1 MDPEKLKVVDL
12 RIELSKRGLDTKGVK
27 SVLVERLRK
36 AIDEENANQD
46 QSKTNTEVE
55 NDVSQEEEERSTK
68 STKIPQTPKKSSR
81 LSKGAAVVTPQRED
95 PTIKKRRT
103 TRTPYSRKQTS
114 PKKSD
119 QNDMSRE
126 SSPAVSESTIQEEA
140 STQEETIMPEATV
153 LIEKMVQEEKAIHEE
168 KTVPKEKAMQE
179 DKVEKVEETLKEEK
193 VIKENKD
200 IKEESTEKEERTE
213 KEEGAGKGDKTPQE
227 EITIKE
233 EKSALP
239 EKDNQKETKEP
250 LSNVEHEGTNIM
262 EVQKEEIKD
271 VDIEE
276 NTENESK
283 TNISQIS
290 VVQSPVKSSNIVDPT
305 KESKE
310 SEESKNDTDDIVQN
324 QKQAETSKMEEE
336 VLESSGAGKD
346 KNITTHEKENDTL
359 KVNKN
364 KCDEMDNSKVEPIAN
379 EKKDDTN
386 LTDAKSTE
394 SVCDT
399 QSDIPKSEQPQN
411 DTTEEVKDTDMTES
425 DKMETEDQCM
435 EKDILPSNEKEMD
448 TNIDDKHDKEDVEM
462 TEIKHKEDT
471 DVVTKARRSKTTVV
485 HRDRKRKRSPSP
497 LEDRHDSPP
506 PVLVENEPDIDD
518 AALILSW
525 YDSDLNLVIDK
536 EGFFTATPM
545 HNDGF
550 SHMWAGARASYGF
563 LCGKVYY
570 EAKIV
575 DHCPVNTENEEY
587 PHVLR
592 IGWSTPY
599 TSMQLGE
606 EKFSFGYCSTGK
618 KLTDN
623 NYEDYGVQF
632 GKDDIIG
639 CYFDATSESDVVLT
653 YTVNGKDQGIAFS
666 ISKQEL
672 GDKPLFPHILSKNC
686 SFACNFGQETPWTE
700 EILQD
705 YVSIGNVESQYKIP
719 GPRRPERKEECEV
732 IMMCGLP
739 ACGKTTWATKY
750 AAEHP
755 HKMYNVLGLGNL
767 IDKMKDPELSDKEE
781 YDAQWKILI
790 QKCTYALDKLLEM
803 ASSRR
808 RNYILDQTNVYPSAQ
823 RRKMKNFCGYQRKAI
838 VLVPSEE
845 EFKLRTANHKPIE
858 GKEITESML
867 LEMKANFRAPVVG
880 DCFDIVNWIELD
892 QEEGTKLI
900 EQYNKE
906 GKEAGY
912 GQQQPIKIPRIDSR
926 SDSGRDHR
934 NDSRNSRDSR
944 DSRDYRDRRNNY
956 TERNRNPLWRGG
968 GNTSRRDRPQRGHVR
983 HGGGYGPP
991 IPRRGRGTA
1000 IPPVHRGMDR
1010 RGGGNLDRRA
1020 GNERGRSLSSRHCG
1034 WVPMWNYQGSQQS
1047 GWNQGNWSSGQSQG
1061 GWGQQNNWGSQQWG
1075 NWRGYGQGSYAQSNY
1090 NQGYGNGNCNSWNQQ
1105 YYNQYWGQQQP
1116 SGQTTTTTATTS
1128 SRQTT
1133 NKQ

>member
-12 RIELSKRGLDTKGVK
+12 RMELSKRGLDTKGVK

-36 AIDEENANQD
+36 AIDEENANQED
-46 QSKTNTEVE
+46 QGKTNTNAEY
-55 NDVSQEEEERSTK
+55 DAMSQEDDEKSTK
-68 STKIPQTPKKSSR
+68 STKMPQTPKKSSR
-81 LSKGAAVVTPQRED
+81 LSKGSPVTTPRED
-95 PTIKKRRT
+95 PAIKKRRT
-103 TRTPYSRKQTS
+103 TRVPYSRKQTS

-126 SSPAVSESTIQEEA
+126 PSPAISESTLLEESSSQEESAAQEDTSIEEETVVPEEAAVQEEAAMQEEIAIQEEP
-140 STQEETIMPEATV
+140 TVQEETA
-153 LIEKMVQEEKAIHEE
+153 VQEEAAAQEAAVQEE
-168 KTVPKEKAMQE
+168 TA
-179 DKVEKVEETLKEEK
+179 VEKET
-193 VIKENKD
+193 VM
-200 IKEESTEKEERTE
+200 
-213 KEEGAGKGDKTPQE
+213 Q
-227 EITIKE
+227 E
-233 EKSALP
+233 EKSVLP
-239 EKDNQKETKEP
+239 EKNDQIETKE
-250 LSNVEHEGTNIM
+250 SIAEVEQEGTNAM
-262 EVQKEEIKD
+262 EVKKDEVKDNDVKE
-271 VDIEE
+271 DID
-276 NTENESK
+276 NESK
-283 TNISQIS
+283 INISQES
-290 VVQSPVKSSNIVDPT
+290 VVKSPVKCSNIVDPAI
-305 KESKE
+305 EGSKY
-310 SEESKNDTDDIVQN
+310 DTDNVDHN
-324 QKQAETSKMEEE
+324 QKEEIS
-336 VLESSGAGKD
+336 ESSGMREDENVTPNA
-346 KNITTHEKENDTL
+346 HENDTL
-359 KVNKN
+359 TENDN
-364 KCDEMDNSKVEPIAN
+364 ACDKTDTVTMESVAN
-379 EKKDDTN
+379 EEKEDINPIDNIET
-386 LTDAKSTE
+386 AE
-394 SVCDT
+394 PVCDT
-399 QSDIPKSEQPQN
+399 KTDIPETEEPTN
-411 DTTEEVKDTDMTES
+411 DTVEEAEDTIMIESEKAEDTIMIESEKAKDD
-425 DKMETEDQCM
+425 DQSM
-435 EKDILPSNEKEMD
+435 DEDILLSSEKEAD
-448 TNIDDKHDKEDVEM
+448 TNVDDKQDKQDVEM

-471 DVVTKARRSKTTVV
+471 DVVTKARRSKLSVY
-485 HRDRKRKRSPSP
+485 RDRKRKRSPSP
-497 LEDRHDSPP
+497 LEDRHDTPP
-506 PVLVENEPDIDD
+506 PVLAENEPEIDD
-518 AALILSW
+518 AALVLSW

-606 EKFSFGYCSTGK
+606 EKFSYGYCSTGK

-623 NYEDYGVQF
+623 RYEDYGVQF
-632 GKDDIIG
+632 GKDDVIG
-639 CYFDATSESDVVLT
+639 CYLDATSENSVVLS
-653 YTVNGKDQGIAFS
+653 YTVNGKDQGIAFN
-666 ISKQEL
+666 ISKEEL

-705 YVSIGNVESQYKIP
+705 YVSIGNVEPQYKIP
-719 GPRRPERKEECEV
+719 GPRRPEKKEECEV

-755 HKMYNVLGLGNL
+755 QKMYNVLGLGNL
-767 IDKMKDPELSDKEE
+767 IDKMKDPELFNKEDYE
-781 YDAQWKILI
+781 AQWKILI

-823 RRKMKNFCGYQRKAI
+823 RRKMKNFNGYQRKAI
-838 VLVPSEE
+838 VVVPPEE
-845 EFKLRTANHKPIE
+845 EFKSRSSKHKPIE

-880 DCFDIVNWIELD
+880 DSFDVVNWIELD

-900 EQYNKE
+900 EKYNRE

-912 GQQQPIKIPRIDSR
+912 GHQQSSKIPRIDSR
-926 SDSGRDHR
+926 SDSGREHR
-934 NDSRNSRDSR
+934 SDSRSSRDNR

-956 TERNRNPLWRGG
+956 VERNRTPLWRGG
-968 GNTSRRDRPQRGHVR
+968 GGNMPRRDRPQRGHVR
-983 HGGGYGPP
+983 HGGGGYGPP
-991 IPRRGRGTA
+991 IPRRGRGTP
-1000 IPPVHRGMDR
+1000 IPSVHRGMDR
-1010 RGGGNLDRRA
+1010 RGGGNLDRRIVSS
-1020 GNERGRSLSSRHCG
+1020 ERGRSLNTRQGGG
-1034 WVPMWNYQGSQQS
+1034 WAPAWNYQGSQQS
-1047 GWNQGNWSSGQSQG
+1047 GWNQGGNWSSGQSQG
-1061 GWGQQNNWGSQQWG
+1061 GWGQQNNWGGSQQWGG
-1075 NWRGYGQGSYAQSNY
+1075 NWRGYGQSSYAQSSSSSSGSSSNY

-1116 SGQTTTTTATTS
+1116 SGQTTTTTTTS
-1128 SRQTT
+1128 SSRQAA